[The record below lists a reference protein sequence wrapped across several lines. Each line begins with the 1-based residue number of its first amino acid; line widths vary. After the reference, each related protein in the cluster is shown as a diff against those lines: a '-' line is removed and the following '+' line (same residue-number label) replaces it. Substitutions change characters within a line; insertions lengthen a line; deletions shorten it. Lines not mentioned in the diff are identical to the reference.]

1 MSIIS
6 DKYLFSNQSILK
18 LSQNPSHQVLQIIPF
33 RNYFISRLFMTF
45 AVNMLGTV
53 IFYQVYELTQ
63 DNFKVG
69 LIGLVEFI
77 PFVIVTFFSGYLA
90 DILDRKKI
98 IATSIFTYV
107 FCVLFL
113 LLLSTKLSFLFATF
127 GISLIYAVNFVIGAI
142 RGFLSPALSAFAAQL
157 VPEELYPYSSNWLT
171 ITWHIGSVGGPA
183 VGGLLYGWAGI
194 GTAYVTIMI
203 LVLLSFL
210 VFLTV
215 PKQKMTERNR
225 KEPILTS
232 LSVGLKFVFNNQ
244 ILLGALAL
252 DMFAVLFGGA
262 VAMLPGF
269 ADKILNQG
277 PEGLGFL
284 RAAPAVGAIIMGI
297 YLTQNPPM
305 HNAGRKLLWSVLGFG
320 LATILFAFSTNFY
333 LSLFAL
339 ALTGLF
345 DDVSMVIR
353 GTIVQLYTP
362 NEMRGRVS
370 AVNGIF
376 IGSSNELGAF
386 ESGVASRF
394 MGLVPSVA
402 FGGCMTILVVALTAK
417 FATKLRDLSIETT
430 K

>member
-1 MSIIS
+1 
-6 DKYLFSNQSILK
+6 
-18 LSQNPSHQVLQIIPF
+18 
-33 RNYFISRLFMTF
+33 MTF

-53 IFYQVYELTQ
+53 IFYQVYELTR

-69 LIGLVEFI
+69 MIGLVEFI

-98 IATSIFTYV
+98 IATSIFTYI
-107 FCVLFL
+107 FCIVFL
-113 LLLSTKLSFLFATF
+113 LLLSTKLNFLFTTF
-127 GISLIYAVNFVIGAI
+127 GVSLIYLVNFVIGAI

-157 VPEELYPYSSNWLT
+157 VPEEFYPYSSNWLT

-183 VGGLLYGWAGI
+183 VGGLLYGWYGVD
-194 GTAYVTIMI
+194 TAYVVIMI
-203 LVLLSFL
+203 LVMLSFL

-215 PKQKMTERNR
+215 PKQKTLERNK

-297 YLTQNPPM
+297 YLTKNPPII
-305 HNAGRKLLWSVLGFG
+305 NAGRKLLWSVLGFG
-320 LATILFAFSTNFY
+320 AATILFAFSTNFY

-386 ESGVASRF
+386 ESGVAARF

-402 FGGCMTILVVALTAK
+402 FGGCMTLLVVALTAK
-417 FATKLRDLSIETT
+417 FAPKLRDLSIDME